1 MKTYIL
7 AIMMLLVR
15 VIGAQAQQTYRG
27 NYTNSELR
35 LSASL
40 NLNSKSIPIPG
51 LELDSC
57 YGYLRGNINGMWVI
71 LRVKKVDGDKA
82 TVRIVSE
89 RGSDATD
96 MFLTFTDSTVVMKQD
111 DVVIKGVKNNQY
123 VKLPKNIVMN
133 KE

>member
-1 MKTYIL
+1 MKTLIFTIL
-7 AIMMLLVR
+7 MLFVSLTGVY
-15 VIGAQAQQTYRG
+15 AQRSYKG
-27 NYTNSELR
+27 NYTNSDFR

-40 NLNSKSIPIPG
+40 NLNSKTIPIPG

-57 YGYLRGNINGMWVI
+57 YGYMRGGINGMWVI
-71 LRVKKVDGDKA
+71 LKVKKIEGDKA

-96 MFLTFTDSTVVMKQD
+96 LFLTFTDSTIVMRQD